1 MLGSIFPG
9 TIVRHMSGMGT
20 SVHEENHIG
29 FFMLRLRYVMFPAMK
44 AVFTTA
50 ADACYHE
57 AKPTIIGQSQ
67 VRGTCL

>member
-1 MLGSIFPG
+1 
-9 TIVRHMSGMGT
+9 MGT

-50 ADACYHE
+50 ADAFDHE
-57 AKPTIIGQSQ
+57 AKPTTIGLSQ